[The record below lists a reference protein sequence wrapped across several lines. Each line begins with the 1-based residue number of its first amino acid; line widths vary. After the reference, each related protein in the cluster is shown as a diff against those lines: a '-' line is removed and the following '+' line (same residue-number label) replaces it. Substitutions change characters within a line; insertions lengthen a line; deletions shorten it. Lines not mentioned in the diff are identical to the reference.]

1 MIGKFKY
8 FDKNT
13 LISNSASI
21 NNSNLNVIERE
32 FESIF
37 DSKNNVL
44 TKSVDVPN
52 GYVNAHTGRFTNLV
66 VENLSI
72 SSLESLLELLGKLV
86 QENGDNLVIEV
97 INSEKYVGDKETI
110 EITRSEVESGGTVNT
125 IKLDDNVKK
134 TIDETDK
141 LANSNKETIELLQKD
156 NYQYNGDNVYTQ
168 VLNIK
173 DPVNSVQGT
182 KRLILTEQFINQ
194 FNDKLNREE
203 FKDFLDTDFKDVVD
217 TLSNEDKDSINGR
230 LKLVENLLDTL
241 ISGNDKDDI
250 INSWNELVDFLDGI
264 TQSTEDG
271 ATQLKDLIDD
281 SVLYWDDIE

>member
-72 SSLESLLELLGKLV
+72 SSLESLLELLGK
-86 QENGDNLVIEV
+86 Q
-97 INSEKYVGDKETI
+97 YVGDKETI
-110 EITRSEVESGGTVNT
+110 EITRSEVEGGNTVNT

-156 NYQYNGDNVYTQ
+156 NYQ
-168 VLNIK
+168 
-173 DPVNSVQGT
+173 
-182 KRLILTEQFINQ
+182 
-194 FNDKLNREE
+194 
-203 FKDFLDTDFKDVVD
+203 
-217 TLSNEDKDSINGR
+217 
-230 LKLVENLLDTL
+230 
-241 ISGNDKDDI
+241 
-250 INSWNELVDFLDGI
+250 
-264 TQSTEDG
+264 
-271 ATQLKDLIDD
+271 LKDLIDD
-281 SVLYWDDIE
+281 SVLYWGDIE